1 MLNVNSCTVNSFLT
15 LIPLQQLKGPSQH
28 NSKSVLASLSV
39 IMLYSTGHT
48 IEFVNQT
55 SFW

>member
-1 MLNVNSCTVNSFLT
+1 LL
-15 LIPLQQLKGPSQH
+15 
-28 NSKSVLASLSV
+28 SLSV

-55 SFW
+55 PFG